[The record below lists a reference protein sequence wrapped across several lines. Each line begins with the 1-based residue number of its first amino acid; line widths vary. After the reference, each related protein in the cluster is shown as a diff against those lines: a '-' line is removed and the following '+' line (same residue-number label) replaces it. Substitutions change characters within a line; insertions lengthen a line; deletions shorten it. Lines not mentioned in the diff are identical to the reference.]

1 MNHKLDEFY
10 NIALEMVSED
20 KKKEPNIKEAYW
32 FPNDDYIL
40 IMELEEDYI
49 SSSSKFVEPYYF
61 KVDDEKNIYSGLAVI
76 RSDEF
81 EKLELPEKWGSWDK
95 ARKLEFK

>member
-1 MNHKLDEFY
+1 MKKIDEFY
-10 NIALEMVSED
+10 KLALKIVSED

-32 FPNDDYIL
+32 FPNEDAIL
-40 IMELEEDYI
+40 ILELEDDFI
-49 SSSSKFVEPYYF
+49 SSSSKCVEPYYF

-81 EKLELPEKWGSWDK
+81 KKLTLPEKWGSWDK
-95 ARKLEFK
+95 ARKLELK